1 MLKLFKQA
9 QLGKLNVFLL
19 LMFIT
24 LQMGGTLL
32 LPTLTANII
41 NYGVVLGDRDYVFN
55 TGALMLGVAVLTGIF
70 SILGTYYSAEVSTR
84 FAKNTR
90 KELFSHTQKLSYQ
103 DYKHFSTPSLITRAT
118 NDIEQL
124 QTTLG
129 MVFEMV
135 IPAPFVLVVGL
146 ILSFMRDAYIA
157 LIIIVSA
164 VLFLIIL
171 GFVAKI
177 IFPLFA
183 KVQKGLDKINGT
195 VQQYISGIR
204 VVRAFNRTKLETE
217 NMDKS
222 FKDFANVNIKINRL
236 FAVMMPVVMLIMSL
250 VTVAIVWFGGL
261 RINTGNMQIGDVM
274 AIIEYTMHILMYL
287 IMAVF
292 AMIYIPRAKV
302 CAGRINEVLEYAPEI
317 LDGNAQIKATSKLSL
332 SFKNVSFRYL
342 DAENPVLHNINF
354 TCEEGTTTAIIGGT
368 GSGKSTL
375 GRMIPRLLD
384 ATSGQILLN
393 DVNVKDL
400 PQEEVRRR
408 VGFVP
413 QKAFLFSGTIADN
426 LKHGNSKATL
436 RDMKRAAIVAQSDD
450 FIEEKE
456 GKYDAFVAQ
465 GGKNLSGGQR
475 QRLSIARMLSKKP
488 DIYVFDDSFSA
499 LDFKT
504 DAALRRALKDVT
516 QNSIVINIAQR
527 ISTIRDADQ
536 IIVLDEGRIVGKGT
550 HIELLNNCEV
560 YLEIARSQLS
570 EEELS
575 A

>member
-1 MLKLFKQA
+1 
-9 QLGKLNVFLL
+9 
-19 LMFIT
+19 
-24 LQMGGTLL
+24 
-32 LPTLTANII
+32 
-41 NYGVVLGDRDYVFN
+41 
-55 TGALMLGVAVLTGIF
+55 
-70 SILGTYYSAEVSTR
+70 
-84 FAKNTR
+84 
-90 KELFSHTQKLSYQ
+90 
-103 DYKHFSTPSLITRAT
+103 
-118 NDIEQL
+118 
-124 QTTLG
+124 
-129 MVFEMV
+129 
-135 IPAPFVLVVGL
+135 
-146 ILSFMRDAYIA
+146 
-157 LIIIVSA
+157 
-164 VLFLIIL
+164 
-171 GFVAKI
+171 
-177 IFPLFA
+177 
-183 KVQKGLDKINGT
+183 
-195 VQQYISGIR
+195 
-204 VVRAFNRTKLETE
+204 
-217 NMDKS
+217 
-222 FKDFANVNIKINRL
+222 KINRL